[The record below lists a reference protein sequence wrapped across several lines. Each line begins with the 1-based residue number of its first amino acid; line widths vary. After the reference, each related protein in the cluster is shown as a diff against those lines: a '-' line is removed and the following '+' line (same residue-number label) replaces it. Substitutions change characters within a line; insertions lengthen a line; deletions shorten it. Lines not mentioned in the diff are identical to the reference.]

1 MSSRLHAL
9 VVASDALA
17 ELIEPFVFF
26 SQACNRHFDGPDGSS
41 ALNEQMKMKFSTFVA
56 VMTHSCR
63 NEKV

>member
-1 MSSRLHAL
+1 MLSRLRAL
-9 VVASDALA
+9 VVASDTLA

-26 SQACNRHFDGPDGSS
+26 SQACNRHFEGHDGSS
-41 ALNEQMKMKFSTFVA
+41 ALNVQMQMKFSTFVA